1 MITKINIKG
10 VACYKETA
18 TLETDKNVNLIYG
31 LNGSGKSTLSEYLR
45 KFTDVKYH
53 ECSIE
58 PSINDAEE
66 EIMVYNEHYVEEV
79 FYSSQKQP
87 GIFSLSKENKDA
99 KRKIDDAQE
108 QLKKIRAQL
117 NKKQEEW
124 PAIQQ
129 AWNRESQTYV
139 DRIWEVERTYTG
151 GDRVLDYCLEGY
163 KRSKEALFTFVSSLQ
178 KPTTEPSYTID
189 SLKEQVQ
196 QLKTASGTQIAELQ
210 VVVDS
215 IAGIEK
221 NPIFQQIITGNSDSY
236 VADLINKLGNSD
248 WVKAGLEYETEG
260 VCPFCQRKYN
270 EDSHIVED
278 LRAFFDKAYEEAISS
293 IKELKKSYVDY
304 KTILSANSAFD
315 TLEIIRHLSATYNQ
329 AYLAYHAVLDENIR
343 LIEEKLKNPSREIL
357 LQSSLEALSNL
368 NEVIANANKAI
379 RVFNQKLQR
388 KEEELG
394 KIRELFWSLIRYQYD
409 QTISDYKNGLRAYTS
424 QKTAYET
431 AVTQFDLQIMQQDA
445 IISEQQTKIVNIED
459 SIKHINNVLLDMGIA
474 DITIERVEGEEM
486 YTIARGD
493 DKQVSFKTLSEG
505 ERTMISVLYF
515 IETCQGLLNK
525 DTAQKRRTIVLDDPV
540 SSLSTQYLFAIGRII
555 SNAFYPDVRKSGT
568 TGQYE
573 VKSQVEQLFI
583 LTHSL
588 YFLYEMAMPK
598 KDYRDLVLKL
608 FRVHKTSSGS
618 VIDTM
623 HYEHIQSD
631 YHSYWLAVKDKT
643 NPVLWANCM
652 RNIIEYFFN
661 FVEKRDLNNV
671 MKDLKDPKFQAFNR
685 FINRES
691 HSLGQN
697 VYDFK
702 DFDYDIFFE
711 AFKLVFT
718 SNGYDEHFDKM
729 IGLG

>member
-10 VACYKETA
+10 VACYKEMA

-45 KFTDVKYH
+45 KNTDAKYH

-58 PSINDAEE
+58 PAINDAEE

-79 FYSSQKQP
+79 FYTNQKQP
-87 GIFSLSKENKDA
+87 GIFSLSKENKEA
-99 KRKIDDAQE
+99 KRKIDEANE
-108 QLKKIRAQL
+108 QLKKIRTQL
-117 NKKQEEW
+117 QKVQNDW
-124 PAIQQ
+124 PTTLQ
-129 AWNRESQTYV
+129 AWNKEYQTYV
-139 DRIWEVERTYTG
+139 DRIWEVQRTYTG

-163 KRSKEALFTFVSSLQ
+163 KRSKEVLFAFVASLP
-178 KPTTEPSYTID
+178 KPTEEPSYTID

-196 QLKTASGTQIAELQ
+196 QLKSASATQIVELQ
-210 VVVDS
+210 GVMDS
-215 IAGIEK
+215 IADIEK

-248 WVKAGLEYETEG
+248 WVKMGLEYETEG
-260 VCPFCQRKYN
+260 ICPFCQRKY
-270 EDSHIVED
+270 DDGSHIIED
-278 LRAFFDKAYEEAISS
+278 LRAFFDKAYEEAISAL
-293 IKELKKSYVDY
+293 KELRNSYVDY
-304 KTILSANSAFD
+304 KSSLSVNSAFD
-315 TLEIIRHLSATYNQ
+315 TIEIIRPLSATYNQ

-343 LIEEKLKNPSREIL
+343 RIEEKLKNPSREIL
-357 LQSSLEALSNL
+357 LQSSAETLTRL
-368 NEVIANANKAI
+368 NEVITNANKAI
-379 RVFNQKLQR
+379 REFNEKIQC

-394 KIRELFWSLIRYQYD
+394 KIKNNFWSLIRYQYD
-409 QTISDYKNGLRAYTS
+409 QTISDYNNGLGAFTRK
-424 QKTAYET
+424 KTAYDT
-431 AVTQFDLQIMQQDA
+431 AVTQFNTQIDQQNN
-445 IISEQQTKIVNIED
+445 IIKEQQTKIVNIED
-459 SIKHINNVLLDMGIA
+459 SIKHINNLLLDMGIA
-474 DITIERVEGEEM
+474 DISIEKVEDEEM
-486 YTIARGD
+486 YAIARGE

-515 IETCQGLLNK
+515 IETCQGLLDK
-525 DTAQKRRTIVLDDPV
+525 DTAQKRRIIVLDDPV

-555 SNAFYPDVRKSGT
+555 GNAFYPDVKKNNSAT
-568 TGQYE
+568 LYE
-573 VKSQVEQLFI
+573 VKPKVEQLFI

-588 YFLYEMAMPK
+588 YFLYEMTMPK
-598 KDYRDLVLKL
+598 KEHREVSQKL
-608 FRVHKTSSGS
+608 FRVHKTSNGTM
-618 VIDTM
+618 IDSM
-623 HYEHIQSD
+623 GYEHIQSD
-631 YHSYWLAVKDKT
+631 YHSYWLAVKDNT

-671 MKDLKDPKFQAFNR
+671 MKALTDPKYQAFNR

-697 VYDFK
+697 IYDFK

-718 SNGYDEHFDKM
+718 SNNYEEHFNKM
-729 IGLG
+729 MSL